1 MTDKVRKDLARIIET
16 QRQLK
21 DAELLRSKP
30 FNQENLDAELE
41 KYKGKMLGKMADKLN
56 SGFD

>member
-30 FNQENLDAELE
+30 DGWL
-41 KYKGKMLGKMADKLN
+41 KGDN
-56 SGFD
+56 E